1 MYKIQSTPKIVYQG
15 TEILKVIHNWWF
27 TVGLRNSLKVPSDV
41 KLEIDGNLEAVV
53 KITWLTIIVN
63 NLVKIHG

>member
-1 MYKIQSTPKIVYQG
+1 M
-15 TEILKVIHNWWF
+15 
-27 TVGLRNSLKVPSDV
+27 KVPSDV